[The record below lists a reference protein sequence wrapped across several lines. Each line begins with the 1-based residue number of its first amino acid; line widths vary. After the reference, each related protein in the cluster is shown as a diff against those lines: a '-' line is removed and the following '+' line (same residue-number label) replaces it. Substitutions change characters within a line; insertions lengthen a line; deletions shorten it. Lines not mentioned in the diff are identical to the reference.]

1 MVSNSKK
8 NVCKFN
14 HGLKAPNLSKLGLGN
29 IQDFEGIAPEANPIG
44 QYGTMKEK
52 SNGKD
57 TTTGHWEMAGIVLKE
72 AFKTLF
78 SNKDYLVNYLRKN
91 YPSFGEEFELTN
103 FISTGGTGVV
113 YSGQLKK
120 RKNAQK
126 LAIKFKYSKRQNRD
140 KDEFQEIG
148 ILKKLHHKN
157 ITNIYAF
164 AKVGTLMHYC
174 VLDLGKHGD
183 LEKFM
188 KTLLKRKVLSET
200 ILCYFAKQIL
210 EALEYMHKCKIIHND
225 IKQGNIVVDA
235 NLDIKITDFSVSC
248 TYANFEP
255 DDCVEFPFMG
265 TSKYIC
271 PEILG
276 HVKMAVKEACKI
288 DLYSF
293 GVTLYELAFGKYPYK
308 LNEVENKK
316 YDDILNN
323 IKQEKLEFP
332 KDKKIS
338 TLFKDFLSHLL
349 DKNYQTRYDIQ
360 QCLNHPWIKGAK
372 IINDEKENIYYL
384 ESFLINAI
392 TDNIP
397 KFNDYINQESEKINI
412 SFID

>member
-1 MVSNSKK
+1 MLDKPIQIRNNIFNKKLDIESEQTNPTTIKSKSQSSNVL
-8 NVCKFN
+8 N
-14 HGLKAPNLSKLGLGN
+14 
-29 IQDFEGIAPEANPIG
+29 
-44 QYGTMKEK
+44 EK
-52 SNGKD
+52 
-57 TTTGHWEMAGIVLKE
+57 KE

>member
-1 MVSNSKK
+1 MLEKPIQIRNNIFNKKLDIESEQTNPTTIKSKSQSSNVL
-8 NVCKFN
+8 N
-14 HGLKAPNLSKLGLGN
+14 
-29 IQDFEGIAPEANPIG
+29 
-44 QYGTMKEK
+44 EK
-52 SNGKD
+52 
-57 TTTGHWEMAGIVLKE
+57 KE

-113 YSGQLKK
+113 YAGQLKK

-384 ESFLINAI
+384 ESFLINVI

>member
-1 MVSNSKK
+1 MIAKPIQNQYNLFNKK
-8 NVCKFN
+8 VDIESE
-14 HGLKAPNLSKLGLGN
+14 PT
-29 IQDFEGIAPEANPIG
+29 NP
-44 QYGTMKEK
+44 TTK
-52 SNGKD
+52 SISQSSYDK
-57 TTTGHWEMAGIVLKE
+57 KE

-78 SNKDYLVNYLRKN
+78 SNKEYLENYLRKN
-91 YPSFGEEFELTN
+91 YPSFCEEFELTN

-164 AKVGTLMHYC
+164 SKVGTLMHYC

-200 ILCYFAKQIL
+200 ILCYFAQQIL

-288 DLYSF
+288 DLYSL

-323 IKQEKLEFP
+323 IKHENLEFP

-338 TLFKDFLSHLL
+338 HLFKDFLSHLL
-349 DKNYQTRYDIQ
+349 DKDYQTRYDIQ
-360 QCLNHPWIKGAK
+360 QAMNHPWIKGAK
-372 IINDEKENIYYL
+372 IIKDEKENIYYL
-384 ESFLINAI
+384 ETFLINII

-397 KFNDYINQESEKINI
+397 KFNDYIDKESEKINC

>member
-1 MVSNSKK
+1 MLEKPIQIRNNIFNKKLDIESEQTNPTTIKSKSQSSNVL
-8 NVCKFN
+8 N
-14 HGLKAPNLSKLGLGN
+14 
-29 IQDFEGIAPEANPIG
+29 
-44 QYGTMKEK
+44 EK
-52 SNGKD
+52 
-57 TTTGHWEMAGIVLKE
+57 KE

-113 YSGQLKK
+113 YAGQLKK

-323 IKQEKLEFP
+323 IKHEKLEFP

-384 ESFLINAI
+384 ESFLINVI

>member
-1 MVSNSKK
+1 
-8 NVCKFN
+8 
-14 HGLKAPNLSKLGLGN
+14 
-29 IQDFEGIAPEANPIG
+29 
-44 QYGTMKEK
+44 
-52 SNGKD
+52 
-57 TTTGHWEMAGIVLKE
+57 
-72 AFKTLF
+72 
-78 SNKDYLVNYLRKN
+78 
-91 YPSFGEEFELTN
+91 
-103 FISTGGTGVV
+103 
-113 YSGQLKK
+113 
-120 RKNAQK
+120 
-126 LAIKFKYSKRQNRD
+126 
-140 KDEFQEIG
+140 
-148 ILKKLHHKN
+148 
-157 ITNIYAF
+157 
-164 AKVGTLMHYC
+164 
-174 VLDLGKHGD
+174 
-183 LEKFM
+183 M

-225 IKQGNIVVDA
+225 IKQGNIVVDS

-360 QCLNHPWIKGAK
+360 QALNHPWIKGAK

>member
-1 MVSNSKK
+1 MLDKPIQIRNNIFNKKLDIESEQTNPTTIKSKSQSSNVL
-8 NVCKFN
+8 N
-14 HGLKAPNLSKLGLGN
+14 
-29 IQDFEGIAPEANPIG
+29 
-44 QYGTMKEK
+44 EK
-52 SNGKD
+52 
-57 TTTGHWEMAGIVLKE
+57 KE

-323 IKQEKLEFP
+323 IKHEKLEFP

-392 TDNIP
+392 TVFSVRFP
-397 KFNDYINQESEKINI
+397 RR
-412 SFID
+412 

>member
-1 MVSNSKK
+1 MLEKPIQIRNNIFNKKLDIESEQTNPTTIKSKSQSSNVL
-8 NVCKFN
+8 N
-14 HGLKAPNLSKLGLGN
+14 
-29 IQDFEGIAPEANPIG
+29 
-44 QYGTMKEK
+44 EK
-52 SNGKD
+52 
-57 TTTGHWEMAGIVLKE
+57 KE

>member
-1 MVSNSKK
+1 MLEKPIQIRNNIFNKKLDIESEQTNPTTIKSKSQSSNVL
-8 NVCKFN
+8 N
-14 HGLKAPNLSKLGLGN
+14 
-29 IQDFEGIAPEANPIG
+29 
-44 QYGTMKEK
+44 EK
-52 SNGKD
+52 
-57 TTTGHWEMAGIVLKE
+57 KE

-323 IKQEKLEFP
+323 IKHEKLEFP

-338 TLFKDFLSHLL
+338 ALFKDFLSHLL

>member
-1 MVSNSKK
+1 MLEKPIQIRNNIFNKKLDIESEQTNPTTIKSKSQSSNVL
-8 NVCKFN
+8 N
-14 HGLKAPNLSKLGLGN
+14 
-29 IQDFEGIAPEANPIG
+29 
-44 QYGTMKEK
+44 EK
-52 SNGKD
+52 
-57 TTTGHWEMAGIVLKE
+57 KE

-113 YSGQLKK
+113 YAGQLKK

-210 EALEYMHKCKIIHND
+210 EGLEYMHKCKIIHND

>member
-1 MVSNSKK
+1 MLDKPIQIRNNIFNKKLDIESEQTNPTTIKSKSQSSN
-8 NVCKFN
+8 
-14 HGLKAPNLSKLGLGN
+14 
-29 IQDFEGIAPEANPIG
+29 
-44 QYGTMKEK
+44 
-52 SNGKD
+52 
-57 TTTGHWEMAGIVLKE
+57 VLNDKKE

-113 YSGQLKK
+113 YAGQLKK

-276 HVKMAVKEACKI
+276 HVKMAVKEASKI

>member
-1 MVSNSKK
+1 MLDKPIQIRNNIFNKKLDIESEQTNPTTIKSKSQSSNVL
-8 NVCKFN
+8 N
-14 HGLKAPNLSKLGLGN
+14 
-29 IQDFEGIAPEANPIG
+29 
-44 QYGTMKEK
+44 EK
-52 SNGKD
+52 
-57 TTTGHWEMAGIVLKE
+57 KE

-113 YSGQLKK
+113 YAGQLKK

-276 HVKMAVKEACKI
+276 HVKMAVKEASKI

-323 IKQEKLEFP
+323 IKHEKLEFP

>member
-1 MVSNSKK
+1 MLEKPIQIRNNIFNKKLDIESEQTNPTTIKSKSQSSNVL
-8 NVCKFN
+8 N
-14 HGLKAPNLSKLGLGN
+14 
-29 IQDFEGIAPEANPIG
+29 
-44 QYGTMKEK
+44 EK
-52 SNGKD
+52 
-57 TTTGHWEMAGIVLKE
+57 KE

-113 YSGQLKK
+113 YAGQLKK

-384 ESFLINAI
+384 ESFLINVI

-412 SFID
+412 SFIDS

>member
-1 MVSNSKK
+1 MLEKPIQIRNNIFNKKLDIESEQTNPTTIKSKSQSSNVL
-8 NVCKFN
+8 N
-14 HGLKAPNLSKLGLGN
+14 
-29 IQDFEGIAPEANPIG
+29 
-44 QYGTMKEK
+44 EK
-52 SNGKD
+52 
-57 TTTGHWEMAGIVLKE
+57 KE

-316 YDDILNN
+316 YDEILNN

-332 KDKKIS
+332 EDKKIS

>member
-1 MVSNSKK
+1 MLEKPIQIRNNIFNKKLDIESEQTNPTTIKSKSQSSNVL
-8 NVCKFN
+8 N
-14 HGLKAPNLSKLGLGN
+14 
-29 IQDFEGIAPEANPIG
+29 
-44 QYGTMKEK
+44 EK
-52 SNGKD
+52 
-57 TTTGHWEMAGIVLKE
+57 KE

-188 KTLLKRKVLSET
+188 KTLLKRKILSET

>member
-1 MVSNSKK
+1 MLEKPIQIRNNIFNKKLDIESEQTNPTTIKSKSQSSNVL
-8 NVCKFN
+8 N
-14 HGLKAPNLSKLGLGN
+14 
-29 IQDFEGIAPEANPIG
+29 
-44 QYGTMKEK
+44 EK
-52 SNGKD
+52 
-57 TTTGHWEMAGIVLKE
+57 KE

-323 IKQEKLEFP
+323 IKHEKLEFP

>member
-1 MVSNSKK
+1 MLEKPIQIRNNIFNKKLDIESEQTNPTTIKSKSQSSNVL
-8 NVCKFN
+8 NVK
-14 HGLKAPNLSKLGLGN
+14 
-29 IQDFEGIAPEANPIG
+29 
-44 QYGTMKEK
+44 
-52 SNGKD
+52 
-57 TTTGHWEMAGIVLKE
+57 KE

-323 IKQEKLEFP
+323 IKHEKLEFP

-338 TLFKDFLSHLL
+338 ALFKDFLSHLL

>member
-1 MVSNSKK
+1 MLDKPIQIRNNIFNKKLDIESEQTNPTTIKSKSQSSNVL
-8 NVCKFN
+8 N
-14 HGLKAPNLSKLGLGN
+14 
-29 IQDFEGIAPEANPIG
+29 
-44 QYGTMKEK
+44 EK
-52 SNGKD
+52 
-57 TTTGHWEMAGIVLKE
+57 KE

-338 TLFKDFLSHLL
+338 ALFKDFLSHLL

>member
-1 MVSNSKK
+1 MNTKLMQIQEIPFNKKGCLESEPTNSTTKNISPPSNDFREKK
-8 NVCKFN
+8 E
-14 HGLKAPNLSKLGLGN
+14 
-29 IQDFEGIAPEANPIG
+29 I
-44 QYGTMKEK
+44 
-52 SNGKD
+52 
-57 TTTGHWEMAGIVLKE
+57 
-72 AFKTLF
+72 FKTLF
-78 SNKDYLVNYLRKN
+78 SNKKYLENYLKKN
-91 YPSFGEEFELTN
+91 YPPFMEEFELTN

-113 YSGQLKK
+113 YAGQLKR

-126 LAIKFKYSKRQNRD
+126 LAIKFKYSKKQNRD
-140 KDEFQEIG
+140 KDEFQEVG

-157 ITNIYAF
+157 ITSIYAF
-164 AKVGTLMHYC
+164 AKIGTLMHYC

-188 KTLLKRKVLSET
+188 KVLLKRKVLPET
-200 ILCYFAKQIL
+200 ILCYFAQQIL

-248 TYANFEP
+248 TYANFKP

-276 HVKMAVKEACKI
+276 HVRMAVKEACKI
-288 DLYSF
+288 DLYSL

-308 LNEVENKK
+308 LNEVENKD
-316 YDDILNN
+316 YDNILNN
-323 IKQEKLEFP
+323 IKNENLEFP

-338 TLFKDFLSHLL
+338 PLCKDFLSHLL
-349 DKNYQTRYDIQ
+349 DKDYHTRFDLQ
-360 QCLNHPWIKGAK
+360 EAMNHPWIKGAK
-372 IINDEKENIYYL
+372 IIKDEKENIYYL
-384 ESFLINAI
+384 ESFLINII

-397 KFNDYINQESEKINI
+397 KFNDYIEKESEKLEKN
-412 SFID
+412 FFQ

>member
-1 MVSNSKK
+1 MLEKPIQIRNNIFNKKLDIESEQTNPTTIKSKSQSSNVL
-8 NVCKFN
+8 N
-14 HGLKAPNLSKLGLGN
+14 
-29 IQDFEGIAPEANPIG
+29 
-44 QYGTMKEK
+44 EK
-52 SNGKD
+52 
-57 TTTGHWEMAGIVLKE
+57 KE

-276 HVKMAVKEACKI
+276 HVKMAVKEASKI

-360 QCLNHPWIKGAK
+360 QALNHPWIKGAK

>member
-1 MVSNSKK
+1 MLEKPIQIRNNIFNKKLDIESEQTNPTTIKSKSQSSNVL
-8 NVCKFN
+8 N
-14 HGLKAPNLSKLGLGN
+14 
-29 IQDFEGIAPEANPIG
+29 
-44 QYGTMKEK
+44 EK
-52 SNGKD
+52 
-57 TTTGHWEMAGIVLKE
+57 KE

-113 YSGQLKK
+113 YAGQLKK

-392 TDNIP
+392 TDNIK

>member
-1 MVSNSKK
+1 MLEKPIQIRNSIFNKKLDIESEQTNPTTIKSKSQSSNVL
-8 NVCKFN
+8 N
-14 HGLKAPNLSKLGLGN
+14 
-29 IQDFEGIAPEANPIG
+29 
-44 QYGTMKEK
+44 EK
-52 SNGKD
+52 
-57 TTTGHWEMAGIVLKE
+57 KE

-225 IKQGNIVVDA
+225 IKQGNIVVDS

>member
-1 MVSNSKK
+1 MLEKPIQIRNNIFNKKLDIESEQTNPTTIKSKSQSSNVL
-8 NVCKFN
+8 N
-14 HGLKAPNLSKLGLGN
+14 
-29 IQDFEGIAPEANPIG
+29 
-44 QYGTMKEK
+44 EK
-52 SNGKD
+52 
-57 TTTGHWEMAGIVLKE
+57 KE

-91 YPSFGEEFELTN
+91 YPSFGEEFELIN

-113 YSGQLKK
+113 YLGQLKK

-323 IKQEKLEFP
+323 IKHEKLEFP

-338 TLFKDFLSHLL
+338 ALFKDFLSHLL

>member
-1 MVSNSKK
+1 MLEKPIQIRNNIFNKKLDIESEQTNPTTIKSKSQSSN
-8 NVCKFN
+8 
-14 HGLKAPNLSKLGLGN
+14 
-29 IQDFEGIAPEANPIG
+29 
-44 QYGTMKEK
+44 
-52 SNGKD
+52 
-57 TTTGHWEMAGIVLKE
+57 VLNDKKE

-338 TLFKDFLSHLL
+338 ALFKDFLSHLL

>member
-1 MVSNSKK
+1 MLDKPIQIRNNIFNKKLDVESEQTNPTTIKSKSQSSNVL
-8 NVCKFN
+8 N
-14 HGLKAPNLSKLGLGN
+14 
-29 IQDFEGIAPEANPIG
+29 
-44 QYGTMKEK
+44 EK
-52 SNGKD
+52 
-57 TTTGHWEMAGIVLKE
+57 KE

-308 LNEVENKK
+308 LNEIENKK

-360 QCLNHPWIKGAK
+360 QALNHPWIKGAK

>member
-1 MVSNSKK
+1 MLEKPIQIRNNIFNKKLDIESEQTNPTTIKSKSQSSNVL
-8 NVCKFN
+8 N
-14 HGLKAPNLSKLGLGN
+14 
-29 IQDFEGIAPEANPIG
+29 
-44 QYGTMKEK
+44 EK
-52 SNGKD
+52 
-57 TTTGHWEMAGIVLKE
+57 KE

-248 TYANFEP
+248 TYANLEP

-338 TLFKDFLSHLL
+338 ALFKDFLSHLL